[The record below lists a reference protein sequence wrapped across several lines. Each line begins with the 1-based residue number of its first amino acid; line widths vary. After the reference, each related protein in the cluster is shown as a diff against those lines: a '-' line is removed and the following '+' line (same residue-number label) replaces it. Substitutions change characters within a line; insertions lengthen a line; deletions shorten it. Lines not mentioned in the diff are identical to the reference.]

1 MQEQLIKIGEI
12 VVDRARQKGVQ
23 AEAFLLY
30 DRELGIEVAGGQIE
44 TLKEAEEVGLGIR
57 VIKDGRLGFSYA
69 TAPDEQTAGEMV
81 ERALESSGYTSPD
94 ENNTLPA
101 GEFDYP
107 RLAVYEPGIR
117 QASLEQKIDLA
128 RQVEESARA
137 YDARITV
144 VEKAAYQDSEFTMVV
159 VNSEGIR
166 AVEKGSFCGLYSYVV
181 AEEDGDAQTGFSL
194 TFSRHLPELT
204 PEEVG
209 REAAHNAV
217 RMLQGKTI
225 TSGTMPCVLEP
236 YVVTNFLGILA
247 NSVNA
252 DAVQKGKS
260 LFAGKMGQEVAAREL
275 TLVDDSLYDEGIV
288 SFPFDGEGF
297 PAQRTVLVENGILQG
312 FLYDVYTANKGQTRS
327 TGNGARSSF
336 RSLPG
341 VGTTNFFFQAGSKP
355 ATELVHEVSHGL
367 YITEVMGMH
376 TANPISGDFSV
387 GAAGLLI
394 ENGEV
399 THPVRGITIAGNL
412 QDLLQ
417 DVDGVGDDL
426 RFFGSRGAP
435 TLRVK
440 ALSVAGE

>member
-1 MQEQLIKIGEI
+1 
-12 VVDRARQKGVQ
+12 
-23 AEAFLLY
+23 
-30 DRELGIEVAGGQIE
+30 
-44 TLKEAEEVGLGIR
+44 
-57 VIKDGRLGFSYA
+57 
-69 TAPDEQTAGEMV
+69 
-81 ERALESSGYTSPD
+81 
-94 ENNTLPA
+94 
-101 GEFDYP
+101 
-107 RLAVYEPGIR
+107 
-117 QASLEQKIDLA
+117 
-128 RQVEESARA
+128 
-137 YDARITV
+137 
-144 VEKAAYQDSEFTMVV
+144 
-159 VNSEGIR
+159 
-166 AVEKGSFCGLYSYVV
+166 
-181 AEEDGDAQTGFSL
+181 
-194 TFSRHLPELT
+194 
-204 PEEVG
+204 
-209 REAAHNAV
+209 
-217 RMLQGKTI
+217 
-225 TSGTMPCVLEP
+225 
-236 YVVTNFLGILA
+236 
-247 NSVNA
+247 
-252 DAVQKGKS
+252 
-260 LFAGKMGQEVAAREL
+260 
-275 TLVDDSLYDEGIV
+275 VDDSLYDEGIV